1 MMQYLL
7 KVKNGMANI
16 INITLLLVICLAI
29 PSAAFAEERIVQ
41 LNLSGCADCNA
52 TVRIEKI
59 LKKTRGVKKHINK
72 GHGLLVIT
80 FDDEITTLNII
91 VNELKRGKLFVEG
104 EAIFLK

>member
-7 KVKNGMANI
+7 KVKKEMASI
-16 INITLLLVICLAI
+16 INITLLFVICLSV

-52 TVRIEKI
+52 TARIEKI
-59 LKKTRGVKKHINK
+59 LKKTRGVKKHVNK

-80 FDDEITTLNII
+80 FDDEITNLNII